1 MQKVTN
7 VSLATV
13 IRWII
18 VVSIL
23 MQYAVSHAQAPCDA
37 YYTSQTNGQTKSVSF
52 QSRNT
57 SGLAVH
63 HWSFGD
69 GTFST
74 ATNPLKTYS
83 TNGTYFVCHLV
94 TTPNACTDTFCTT
107 IYISSVV
114 PCVANFNSF
123 TDSISGTTYFN
134 NTSSGTNLVY
144 TWSFG
149 DGTYSSTQ
157 TPSHQYSQSGWY
169 TVCLTVT
176 NPFDSTC
183 YSNKCSQ
190 IYVLRNSAGG
200 SCTAAF
206 SSSNDPLVSGKV
218 NFVNQSTNR
227 VGLDFM
233 WTFGDGGVSYQQT
246 NTSHQYQTSGTYTV
260 CLFMSDSLNIC
271 SDTVCKQV
279 TVVLNTPPPSC
290 NANFTYQVNQQTS
303 QVSFSS
309 SSQGTGLTHQWYFHD
324 NTTSTQAN
332 PVKTYSAPGTYF
344 VMHFVFR
351 SDSIGRVICSDSMYQ
366 TITISGQQPTCNA
379 NFSYQVNAQTRM
391 VSFFSMSQNNVIH
404 WWEFYDGSQSNLAN
418 PQKVYPAGGPFGV
431 LHMVSKY
438 DSAGGLI
445 CVDTAYKTIYVQGG
459 GNRCDATFTFYRD
472 SIDPNL
478 ISFSTLY
485 PQANG
490 TTYSWQFGPNPGTS
504 STQANPTHYFAIPG
518 PRQICLTI
526 TNIADSCFDTYC
538 DTIMIQAGNTGI
550 KQEKISIGKLYP
562 IPVSDELNVEVN
574 SEVAEKTILMIY
586 DMTGK
591 LLLNKEYELNL
602 GQNKVSLDTSLL
614 NRGMYLLVVQ
624 NSQGKLVKQ
633 LMK

>member
-23 MQYAVSHAQAPCDA
+23 MQYAVSRAQAPCDA
-37 YYTSQTNGQTKSVSF
+37 YYTSQTNMQSKSVSF
-52 QSRNT
+52 QSRNKSVQAT
-57 SGLAVH
+57 H

-74 ATNPLKTYS
+74 LKNPSKTYS
-83 TNGTYFVCHLV
+83 GNGTYNVCHMV
-94 TTPNACTDTFCTT
+94 ADSCVDTFCTT
-107 IYISSVV
+107 VYISNVL

-123 TDSISGTTYFN
+123 TDSITGTTYFN
-134 NTSSGTNLVY
+134 NTSTGNNLVY
-144 TWSFG
+144 NWSFG

-157 TPSHQYSQSGWY
+157 FPSHQYSQSGWY
-169 TVCLTVT
+169 TVCLTVS

-190 IYVLRNSAGG
+190 IYVLKNGTGG
-200 SCTAAF
+200 SCTAAY

-218 NFVNQSTNR
+218 NFVNQSPSKA
-227 VGLDFM
+227 GKQFM
-233 WTFGDGGVSYQQT
+233 WTFGDGGVSYQQN

-260 CLFMSDSLNIC
+260 CLFMWDSLNTC
-271 SDTVCKQV
+271 SDTACKQV
-279 TVVLNTPPPSC
+279 TVVLNTPPPTC
-290 NANFTYQVNQQTS
+290 NANFTYQVNQQTNE
-303 QVSFSS
+303 VSFSS
-309 SSQGTGLTHQWYFHD
+309 T
-324 NTTSTQAN
+324 
-332 PVKTYSAPGTYF
+332 
-344 VMHFVFR
+344 
-351 SDSIGRVICSDSMYQ
+351 
-366 TITISGQQPTCNA
+366 
-379 NFSYQVNAQTRM
+379 
-391 VSFFSMSQNNVIH
+391 SQNNVIH
-404 WWEFYDGSQSNLAN
+404 WWEFYDGSHSNLAN
-418 PQKVYPAGGPFGV
+418 PKKVYPAGGPFGA
-431 LHMVSKY
+431 LHMVSRY
-438 DSAGGLI
+438 DSLGRLI
-445 CVDTAYKTIYVQGG
+445 CVDTTYQTIYVQGG
-459 GNRCDATFTFYRD
+459 GNKCDATFRYYRD

-518 PRQICLTI
+518 PRLVCLTI

-550 KQEKISIGKLYP
+550 KQEKISIGKIYP

-591 LLLNKEYELNL
+591 LLLNKEYELSK

-614 NRGMYLLVVQ
+614 NRGMYVLVVH